1 MDRFFSRFAQT
12 AHPACRERFIVS
24 MELYFRSITQQASDR
39 MNGRIPDLES
49 YIACRRDTSGCK
61 PCFQLIEYAGGYG
74 LPDEVVE
81 HPLVQS
87 LEKATNDLI
96 AWSNVRRSASV

>member
-1 MDRFFSRFAQT
+1 MQLFFAAVAR
-12 AHPACRERFIVS
+12 
-24 MELYFRSITQQASDR
+24 QASDR

-61 PCFQLIEYAGGYG
+61 PCFQLIEYAGGFG
-74 LPDEVVE
+74 LPGEVVQ

-87 LEKATNDLI
+87 LEEATNDLNLI
-96 AWSNVRRSASV
+96 AWSNVKRSASV